1 MRLFGRAPRIAIALG
16 VDRLVA
22 VLPHGRRLETTEV
35 ADLPRAFGELKTTTA
50 LSRASV
56 TVALVPPLVEL
67 RRLSLPR
74 LRDEERRRVLTRDA
88 ARYFVGAQE
97 PQVIGTEV
105 LPAAGAP
112 VLAAAA
118 PAQLVDAAQ
127 YARGT
132 TTFELCSER
141 THAARQRVARRVSA
155 VMAAAAAACLVL
167 AAGIDFWGLGR
178 QLAAVRARRAGL
190 APQVAVAMR
199 ARDSLEAIVGSVGR
213 LRTLKATSPQWS
225 AFLTDLSDYLP
236 RDAHIVT
243 LRGAADSAVIEGIAR
258 QAAGVFQAVQQIPRV
273 GGVRAAASIRQ
284 EVAADGSVREQRDLL
299 RRELVLVAAA
309 HDLPA
314 SLEGAARTFASGR
327 SHLLSGRDPLGATAG
342 LVSLVGDEARRRGV
356 LLEAI
361 ESDGSAPLGDG
372 LVAVQIEVRGRG
384 DLEGLL
390 RWLNALETGPRLLR
404 VERLA
409 VGRLDQGIARDS
421 LDVET
426 LTLGAVIRGYVF
438 VGADGATSLPTV

>member
-1 MRLFGRAPRIAIALG
+1 
-16 VDRLVA
+16 
-22 VLPHGRRLETTEV
+22 
-35 ADLPRAFGELKTTTA
+35 DLPRAFGELKTTTA

-118 PAQLVDAAQ
+118 
-127 YARGT
+127 
-132 TTFELCSER
+132 S
-141 THAARQRVARRVSA
+141 
-155 VMAAAAAACLVL
+155 LVL

-258 QAAGVFQAVQQIPRV
+258 QA
-273 GGVRAAASIRQ
+273 
-284 EVAADGSVREQRDLL
+284 
-299 RRELVLVAAA
+299 
-309 HDLPA
+309 
-314 SLEGAARTFASGR
+314 
-327 SHLLSGRDPLGATAG
+327 
-342 LVSLVGDEARRRGV
+342 
-356 LLEAI
+356 
-361 ESDGSAPLGDG
+361 
-372 LVAVQIEVRGRG
+372 
-384 DLEGLL
+384 
-390 RWLNALETGPRLLR
+390 
-404 VERLA
+404 
-409 VGRLDQGIARDS
+409 
-421 LDVET
+421 
-426 LTLGAVIRGYVF
+426 
-438 VGADGATSLPTV
+438 